1 MTKANT
7 IPIIDILSNISSVIF
22 AFKII
27 PTTKKEIKA
36 KREKKFINSLQMY
49 FFTSFILDLS
59 SIYSVRYNIVI
70 KKEFA
75 RFISNF
81 LLEKI

>member
-7 IPIIDILSNISSVIF
+7 IPIIDILCNISSFIF
-22 AFKII
+22 EII
-27 PTTKKEIKA
+27 PTTKKEIKV
-36 KREKKFINSLQMY
+36 KRKRKFINSLQMY